1 MPIQRGHSWET
12 HLAAALIGLAL
23 AIALRRRDVVPSVR
37 YEWEDDEGI
46 VDLEPVDEATRPASM
61 PGAPTLH

>member
-1 MPIQRGHSWET
+1 
-12 HLAAALIGLAL
+12 
-23 AIALRRRDVVPSVR
+23 VR